1 MVLVDMRL
9 RLRPRM
15 RSVVRHKLLD
25 HSVSWTF
32 IDDITSML
40 KVISMLFAGDDRF
53 VNDHR
58 VDHWLHKLLLVH
70 RRNRMSDIFLLIRDV
85 HWASL
90 MRMTYIVDDLLMV
103 TMVPVC

>member
-1 MVLVDMRL
+1 MVFVDMRL

-40 KVISMLFAGDDRF
+40 KMISMFFAGDNRF
-53 VNDHR
+53 MDDHR
-58 VDHWLHKLLLVH
+58 VDHWLQKLLLVD
-70 RRNRMSDIFLLIRDV
+70 RRNWTLDIFLHIRDI
-85 HWASL
+85 HWACL
-90 MRMTYIVDDLLMV
+90 VRMTYIVDDLLMV
-103 TMVPVC
+103 TVVLVS